1 MRGRLPEKQQT
12 LSNSTKVGALTMNGK
27 IRMRPLLLTIKL
39 PHLMPL
45 TTPLQP
51 LRTHQINLWRLLKTT
66 RAYYRLRNPRRML
79 QRLFLKLKPLQ
90 QLLSNSQRHRCNHS
104 NNNKPWSH
112 AILLANGSFDG
123 ERLCSW
129 ATSRA
134 AFSTRTIRR

>member
-27 IRMRPLLLTIKL
+27 IKMRPLLLTIKL